1 MLKGY
6 LSKNWSIKV
15 KNVKMKKQAAQ
26 TKDLVKKKT
35 DKSDIISICQYKKRI
50 WSTNFNS
57 SLVIE
62 SRKKEKNNVV
72 AKILC
77 DI

>member
-26 TKDLVKKKT
+26 TKDLVRKKA
-35 DKSDIISICQYKKRI
+35 DIISICQYKKRI